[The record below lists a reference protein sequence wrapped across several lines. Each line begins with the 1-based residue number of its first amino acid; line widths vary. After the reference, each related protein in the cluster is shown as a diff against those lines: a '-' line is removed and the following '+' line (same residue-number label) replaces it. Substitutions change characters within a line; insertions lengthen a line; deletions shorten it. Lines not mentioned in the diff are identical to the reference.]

1 MAVAA
6 GKERSR
12 PKALFQDGL
21 GCVSAFFAS
30 RRRRRPAGSGEIDPE
45 PSIPWT
51 NRRSAP
57 RCEADPQ
64 FGWSSLLARREAG
77 YQTSVVS
84 WESEFPLLSF
94 QLSLSLSPGMAP
106 RTLNIR

>member
-1 MAVAA
+1 MPP
-6 GKERSR
+6 GGRSV
-12 PKALFQDGL
+12 P
-21 GCVSAFFAS
+21 C
-30 RRRRRPAGSGEIDPE
+30 RRRAEADPE

-51 NRRSAP
+51 NRGSAP
-57 RCEADPQ
+57 HREADPQ
-64 FGWSSLLARREAG
+64 FGWSSLLARREAR

>member
-1 MAVAA
+1 MAAP
-6 GKERSR
+6 GRSL
-12 PKALFQDGL
+12 PFPTNQG
-21 GCVSAFFAS
+21 SAW
-30 RRRRRPAGSGEIDPE
+30 RRPPGFDPE

-51 NRRSAP
+51 NRGSAP
-57 RCEADPQ
+57 HREADPQ
-64 FGWSSLLARREAG
+64 FGWSSLLARREAR

>member
-1 MAVAA
+1 M
-6 GKERSR
+6 
-12 PKALFQDGL
+12 
-21 GCVSAFFAS
+21 
-30 RRRRRPAGSGEIDPE
+30 GETDPE

-51 NRRSAP
+51 NRGSASH
-57 RCEADPQ
+57 RGADPR
-64 FGWSSLLARREAG
+64 FGSSGLIARHKASI
-77 YQTSVVS
+77 QTSVIS